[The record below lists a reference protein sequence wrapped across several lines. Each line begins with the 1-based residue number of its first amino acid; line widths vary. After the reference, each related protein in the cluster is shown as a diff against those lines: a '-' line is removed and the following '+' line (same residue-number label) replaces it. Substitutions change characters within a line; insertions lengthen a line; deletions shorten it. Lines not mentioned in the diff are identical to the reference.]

1 MTRWSSCPT
10 HKWKNDE
17 NGSILERLVLN
28 ISTYD
33 NLFSQTNIRR
43 LSDHLQRNYGW
54 KCKKTTYDARHRAG
68 TYGGHRNTWWNSTL
82 YTRKYNRRIY
92 KNSSSNRWYLRMGIS
107 FFREEFRG
115 QWLSYTLIE
124 SILTTYHD
132 RALMCVTNVPQV
144 IQTCWRLAQIEIQ
157 AHEMKKSILE
167 IIESWQPLLEDD
179 HIFWNR
185 HFIERVKV

>member
-1 MTRWSSCPT
+1 MIQTYFQKPT
-10 HKWKNDE
+10 LQDCHNIAQGIMEE
-17 NGSILERLVLN
+17 NAKKPHMMPVTGQELMEVIETHGGTALYIKESIIAGFIKIVPVIDDIYEWGS
-28 ISTYD
+28 
-33 NLFSQTNIRR
+33 LFV
-43 LSDHLQRNYGW
+43 
-54 KCKKTTYDARHRAG
+54 
-68 TYGGHRNTWWNSTL
+68 
-82 YTRKYNRRIY
+82 
-92 KNSSSNRWYLRMGIS
+92 
-107 FFREEFRG
+107 REEFRG